1 MVSAA
6 FWLPAIFFLDKNT
19 KCVILYIYKN
29 DKTVKNVI
37 LGRGYRK
44 TPQKS
49 QGDDLMNNVKIP
61 SSHNIFKKAWC
72 RAFQKVFKLA
82 IPLMPYRKPCVI
94 GSIESVPE
102 TLKNEGS
109 RSVVIVTDKSMLLL
123 GFMDRLRNLLLNA
136 GFKVCVFY
144 GTDANPTVKNIKTAY
159 RIYKWNYCDSIVALG
174 GGSVMDCAKALG
186 ICAAY
191 PDRKISSF
199 RGILKVH
206 RKLPPLI
213 AIPTTA
219 GTGSE
224 TTLAAVIRD
233 EKKKEKYAIS
243 SFPLIPQYAVLDPT
257 LTMTLPPA
265 VTAATGMDALTHAVE
280 AYIGGSTTKETR
292 RHALNAV
299 KLVFDNL
306 EKAWADGKN
315 LLARRNMLQAA
326 FEAGYAFT
334 VSYVGYVHA
343 MAHALGGM
351 YNIAHGVANAAIL
364 PVVLKAYGK
373 SAENELAELAVAAGI
388 ATEKTPVSEAA
399 SSFIAAIEA
408 KNRTFGIKS
417 EFQELRLCDISHLSK
432 LAEKEANPLYPVP
445 VIWSRWSLQKAF
457 MRLLPETA
465 AENSRIA
472 EKSAEPAD
480 ESLIA

>member
-1 MVSAA
+1 MANIDKQRDKIATKTSINAA
-6 FWLPAIFFLDKNT
+6 
-19 KCVILYIYKN
+19 
-29 DKTVKNVI
+29 KT
-37 LGRGYRK
+37 
-44 TPQKS
+44 
-49 QGDDLMNNVKIP
+49 QGDYLMNNERIA

-72 RAFQKVFKLA
+72 RTFQKVFKLA
-82 IPLMPYRKPCVI
+82 IPLMPYRKPAVI

-123 GFMDRLRNLLLNA
+123 GFMDRLRILLEKA
-136 GFKVCVFY
+136 GLKVCVFY
-144 GTDANPTVKNIKTAY
+144 GTDANPTVQNIKTAY

-186 ICAAY
+186 ICAVY
-191 PDRKISSF
+191 PNRKISSF

-243 SFPLIPQYAVLDPT
+243 SFPLIPKYAVLDPS
-257 LTMTLPPA
+257 LTMTLPPS

-299 KLVFDNL
+299 QLVFDNL

-373 SAENELAELAVAAGI
+373 SAEAKLAELAVAAGV
-388 ATEKTPVSEAA
+388 ATEETPVSEAA
-399 SSFIAAIEA
+399 SAFIAAIEA

-417 EFQELRLCDISHLSK
+417 EFQELHLCDIPQLSK
-432 LAEKEANPLYPVP
+432 MAEKEANPLYPVP
-445 VIWSRWSLQKAF
+445 VIWSRRSIAKLF
-457 MRLLPETA
+457 MRLLPEESAMTA
-465 AENSRIA
+465 TTAENGNA
-472 EKSAEPAD
+472 PTVECATEKE

>member
-1 MVSAA
+1 M
-6 FWLPAIFFLDKNT
+6 KNE
-19 KCVILYIYKN
+19 
-29 DKTVKNVI
+29 
-37 LGRGYRK
+37 R
-44 TPQKS
+44 
-49 QGDDLMNNVKIP
+49 IP
-61 SSHNIFKKAWC
+61 SSHNIFKNAWC
-72 RAFQKVFKLA
+72 RAFQKAFKLA
-82 IPLMPYRKPCVI
+82 IPLMPYRKPDVANC
-94 GSIESVPE
+94 IEDIPGI
-102 TLKNEGS
+102 LAKEGS
-109 RSVVIVTDKSMLLL
+109 RSVIIVTDKSMLLL
-123 GFMDRLRNLLLNA
+123 GFMDRLRVLLENA
-136 GFKVCVFY
+136 GLKVCVFY
-144 GTDANPTVKNIKTAY
+144 GTDANPTVKNINTAY

-191 PDRKISSF
+191 PNRKISSF

-243 SFPLIPQYAVLDPT
+243 SFPLIPKYAVLDPT
-257 LTMTLPPA
+257 LTMTLPPS

-299 KLVFDNL
+299 KLVFGNL

-373 SAENELAELAVAAGI
+373 AAEKKLAELAVAAGV

-399 SSFIAAIEA
+399 AAFIAAIEE
-408 KNRTFGIKS
+408 KNRKFGIKS
-417 EFQELRLCDISHLSK
+417 EFKELRLSDIPQLSK
-432 LAEKEANPLYPVP
+432 MAEKEANPLYPVP
-445 VIWSRWSLQKAF
+445 VIWSRRSIAKLF
-457 MRLLPETA
+457 MRLLPETVATTIGNDYENATGA
-465 AENSRIA
+465 AVCA
-472 EKSAEPAD
+472 EKSAETAELVAEKD

>member
-1 MVSAA
+1 MANIDKQRDKIATKTSINAA
-6 FWLPAIFFLDKNT
+6 
-19 KCVILYIYKN
+19 
-29 DKTVKNVI
+29 KT
-37 LGRGYRK
+37 
-44 TPQKS
+44 
-49 QGDDLMNNVKIP
+49 QGDYLMKNEKIP

-72 RAFQKVFKLA
+72 RVFQKAFKLA

-102 TLKNEGS
+102 TLKNEGC

-123 GFMDRLRNLLLNA
+123 GFMDRLRILLEKA
-136 GFKVCVFY
+136 GLKVCVFY
-144 GTDANPTVKNIKTAY
+144 GTDANPTVQNIKTAY

-186 ICAAY
+186 ICAVY
-191 PDRKISSF
+191 PNRKISSF

-243 SFPLIPQYAVLDPT
+243 SFPLIPKYAVLDPS
-257 LTMTLPPA
+257 LTMTLPPS

-292 RHALNAV
+292 CHALNAV

-373 SAENELAELAVAAGI
+373 SAEKKLAELAVAAGV
-388 ATEKTPVSEAA
+388 ATEETPVSEAA
-399 SSFIAAIEA
+399 AAFIAAIEA

-417 EFQELRLCDISHLSK
+417 EFQELRLIDIPQLSK
-432 LAEKEANPLYPVP
+432 MAEKEANPLYPVP
-445 VIWSRWSLQKAF
+445 VIWSRRSITKLF
-457 MRLLPETA
+457 MRLLPEASAMTTTT
-465 AENSRIA
+465 AENGNSPA
-472 EKSAEPAD
+472 VECATEKE